1 MKWEL
6 IVDGDAKKRLRRF
19 PRRDQERIAAAL
31 IDMEADPLS
40 GNTVKLKGTVGFRR
54 RVGAYRILFE
64 LNFDLHRVS
73 VTDIERRTSSTY

>member
-40 GNTVKLKGTVGFRR
+40 GNTVKLRHLYT
-54 RVGAYRILFE
+54 
-64 LNFDLHRVS
+64 S
-73 VTDIERRTSSTY
+73 VTRSENRASVTKTPQ